1 MFNKLLFN
9 MAVAVTKQV
18 RRLLEH
24 VEEFEYDR
32 ANAYY
37 KTTLKQYHRKDNE
50 IKQQGKRKDTLEKR
64 MNYLEAHYFN
74 LGGN

>member
-1 MFNKLLFN
+1 MFNKVLFN
-9 MAVAVTKQV
+9 MAVAITKQV

-24 VEEFEYDR
+24 VEEFEYAR

-50 IKQQGKRKDTLEKR
+50 IKQQGKRKDALEKR
-64 MNYLEAHYFN
+64 MNYLET
-74 LGGN
+74 LLLRLRG